1 MLYELLKSAL
11 FRLDAETAHDR
22 VAMILRQPLARPLL
36 KMMAG
41 APPTSL
47 KTRAFGIDFPSPLGL
62 AAGFDKDARMI
73 GGLSALGF
81 GFIEVGSI
89 PLRPQPG
96 NPKPRMFRL
105 IEQEAIINRMGF
117 NSRGVDFAA
126 KRLSASRR
134 DIPIGVNLGLNKDCA
149 PGKAPEEYAAAF
161 SRLQPYGD
169 YFVVNVS
176 SPNTTGLRDLQET
189 RKLQDILQAIFEL
202 NPGRKPV
209 LVKLA
214 PDLSDAQLDGVL
226 EAAER
231 LAAGVIATN
240 TTIQRPGVP
249 ADVEIQG
256 GLSGKP
262 LRALSTEMIRKI
274 RARTKLPIIGSGGVF
289 TGADALEKI
298 MAGACLVQMY
308 TGLVYR
314 GPSAAVS
321 VLRELE
327 TALAQRGFKS
337 VEDAVGAEG
346 ARA

>member
-1 MLYELLKSAL
+1 MVYELVKSAL

-22 VAMILRQPLARPLL
+22 VAMILRNPLSRPFLRL
-36 KMMAG
+36 MAG
-41 APPTSL
+41 SPPSSL
-47 KTRAFGIDFPSPLGL
+47 STRVFGLDFPNPLGL

-89 PLRPQPG
+89 PLRAQPG

-105 IEQEAIINRMGF
+105 VEQEGLINRMGF
-117 NSRGVDFAA
+117 NSRGAAFAA
-126 KRLSASRR
+126 KRLSVSRR
-134 DIPIGVNLGLNKDCA
+134 DVPLGVNLGLNKDC
-149 PGKAPEEYAAAF
+149 PQGKAPEEYAKTF
-161 SRLQPYGD
+161 SLLEPYGD

-189 RKLQDILQAIFEL
+189 RKLQDILQAIREK
-202 NPGRKPV
+202 NPRAKPV
-209 LVKLA
+209 LVKIA
-214 PDLSDAQLDGVL
+214 PDLSDVQLDGVL
-226 EAAER
+226 GVAER
-231 LAAGVIATN
+231 LAAGLVATN

-249 ADVEIQG
+249 ADVELQG

-262 LRALSTEMIRKI
+262 LRELSTLMIRKI
-274 RARTKLPIIGSGGVF
+274 RARSKLPVVGSGGIF
-289 TGADALEKI
+289 TGADALEKLL
-298 MAGACLVQMY
+298 AGASLVQMY

-321 VLRELE
+321 VLRELQQ
-327 TALAQRGFKS
+327 ALKARGFAN
-337 VEDAVGAEG
+337 VADAVGQEE

>member
-1 MLYELLKSAL
+1 MLYEVFRPAL
-11 FRLDAETAHDR
+11 FRLDPERAHDR
-22 VAMILRQPLARPLL
+22 VAMILRNPLARPVLRL
-36 KMMAG
+36 MAG
-41 APPTSL
+41 RPPSTL
-47 KTRAFGIDFPSPLGL
+47 KTRVFGLDFPNPLGL

-89 PLRPQPG
+89 PLRAQPG

-105 IEQEAIINRMGF
+105 VEQEGLINRMGF
-117 NSRGVDFAA
+117 NSLGALAA
-126 KRLSASRR
+126 ARRLAKAPKSVPLG
-134 DIPIGVNLGLNKDCA
+134 INLGLNKDCP
-149 PGKAPEEYAAAF
+149 PGRAPEEYSQTF
-161 SRLQPYGD
+161 SLLEPHGD

-189 RKLQDILQAIFEL
+189 RKLQDILQAVFEK
-202 NPGRKPV
+202 NPRQKPV
-209 LVKLA
+209 LVKVA
-214 PDLSDAQLDGVL
+214 PDLSDVQLDGVL
-226 EAAER
+226 EVAER
-231 LAAGVIATN
+231 LAAGIVATN

-249 ADVEIQG
+249 ADVELQG

-262 LRALSTEMIRKI
+262 LRELSTRIIRKV
-274 RARTKLPIIGSGGVF
+274 RARSKLPVIGSGGIF

-298 MAGACLVQMY
+298 LAGASLVQLY

-314 GPSAAVS
+314 GPAAAVR

-327 TALAQRGFKS
+327 AALEARGFSS
-337 VEDAVGAEG
+337 VAEAVGQEE